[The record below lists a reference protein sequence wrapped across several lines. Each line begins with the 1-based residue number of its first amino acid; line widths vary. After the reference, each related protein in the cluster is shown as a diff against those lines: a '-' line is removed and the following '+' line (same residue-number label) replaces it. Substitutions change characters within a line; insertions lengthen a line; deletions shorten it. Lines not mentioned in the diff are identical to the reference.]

1 MAGSHFLYAA
11 WVSAFVAALGSI
23 FLGEVMGLPI
33 CTLCWYQRM
42 ALYPLVLLLPA
53 AILLGDRR
61 VSCYAMPFVL
71 IGLAIA
77 VYHNLLY
84 YGFTNPELAPCTSDV
99 PCTARQLELF
109 GVLTI
114 PVMSL
119 VAFAIILMFLVC
131 FQKRVAKMS

>member
-1 MAGSHFLYAA
+1 MAGARFLYGA
-11 WVSAFVAALGSI
+11 WVSAFIAALGSI

-53 AILLGDRR
+53 AILIGERR
-61 VSCYAMPFVL
+61 VNYYAMPFVL
-71 IGLAIA
+71 IGLAMA

-84 YGFTNPELAPCTSDV
+84 YGFIRPELTPCTRDV

-109 GVLTI
+109 GFLTI
-114 PVMSL
+114 PLMAL
-119 VAFAIILMFLVC
+119 GTFAVIFILLLSFERHAL
-131 FQKRVAKMS
+131 KIS